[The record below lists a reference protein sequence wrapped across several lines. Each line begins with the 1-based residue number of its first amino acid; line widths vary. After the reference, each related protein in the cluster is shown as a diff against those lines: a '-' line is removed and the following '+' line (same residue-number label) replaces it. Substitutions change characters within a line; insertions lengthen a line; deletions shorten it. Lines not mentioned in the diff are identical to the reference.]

1 MFFFADKM
9 RSFSAKNIVCVA
21 RLQKLAV
28 DYMFKNVVDI
38 NSDLKCDTFVCLI
51 AFFCNLHLS
60 YIHMRYF
67 YVCVSIDLTFRRQ
80 LFDISYE
87 VYYNNKKRQQNKK
100 YIY

>member
-1 MFFFADKM
+1 M
-9 RSFSAKNIVCVA
+9 RH
-21 RLQKLAV
+21 L
-28 DYMFKNVVDI
+28 
-38 NSDLKCDTFVCLI
+38 CLFDC
-51 AFFCNLHLS
+51 FFCNLHLS